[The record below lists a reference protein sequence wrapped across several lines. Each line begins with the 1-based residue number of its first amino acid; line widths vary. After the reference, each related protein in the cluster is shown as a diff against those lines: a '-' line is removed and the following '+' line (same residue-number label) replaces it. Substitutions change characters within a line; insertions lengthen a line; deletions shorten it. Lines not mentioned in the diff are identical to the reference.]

1 MREEKR
7 AIQEPMNKTPDLN
20 IVVATV
26 DWSLELTFP
35 FIFRARTD
43 ISFWFWLELMNS
55 WHDVGLCLRDR
66 ARTIFGAQNIN
77 FTYSCFLRKVEWTK
91 VENWPICGNL
101 QKTPNFLR
109 TLVGSLFVHTNQ
121 HLSTDLRATITA
133 AAKFLRWLPEQGKFQ
148 FCTNTTQIFTAYIV
162 HHTVKLWTF
171 PSSPNM
177 HLFIWGFV
185 LLQFLAIHL
194 SIFWLSW
201 NNGGENTCFCKIY
214 TPE

>member
-1 MREEKR
+1 MLGYVCVTGL
-7 AIQEPMNKTPDLN
+7 A
-20 IVVATV
+20 
-26 DWSLELTFP
+26 P
-35 FIFRARTD
+35 F
-43 ISFWFWLELMNS
+43 L
-55 WHDVGLCLRDR
+55 GLK
-66 ARTIFGAQNIN
+66 NIN

-101 QKTPNFLR
+101 QKTLNFLR
-109 TLVGSLFVHTNQ
+109 TLVASLFVHTNQ

-162 HHTVKLWTF
+162 HHTVKLLTF

-201 NNGGENTCFCKIY
+201 NNGGEKYLFFAKYIHQNRIIINTYWTNIICSKIWMKIICM
-214 TPE
+214 TKLLVRVK